1 MDLIQRFSRYRAR
14 FGAAWRVLLIDAER
28 APERDAQFL
37 GADARKPQLA
47 NDADLWTAAVAI
59 EGRAVEDAERHVDD
73 VFVAAGGD
81 GAVREKDQ
89 DVIRISGG
97 FGPRGGRQFYF
108 L

>member
-1 MDLIQRFSRYRAR
+1 MRTGLIDRISRYRAR
-14 FGAAWRVLLIDAER
+14 FGAAWRVLLIDA
-28 APERDAQFL
+28 ERDAQFL

-81 GAVREKDQ
+81 GAVREKDR